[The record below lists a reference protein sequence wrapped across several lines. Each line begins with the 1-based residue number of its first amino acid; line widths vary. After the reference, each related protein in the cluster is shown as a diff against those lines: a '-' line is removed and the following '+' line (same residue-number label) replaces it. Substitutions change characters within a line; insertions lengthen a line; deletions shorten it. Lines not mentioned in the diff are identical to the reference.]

1 MMSDSGHGTEGGS
14 RERRKRK
21 QRSQQ
26 VVVAEQ
32 AEAYGVSIPLEA
44 NGNERFLSPND
55 IGKILN
61 VTGEA
66 VKQWIYRRK
75 LPAVKLANGYWKV
88 KVTDFETFLR
98 ARHEIGKRH
107 VLVADAKGTD
117 NADVAKAID
126 ALGAQPVLARNYAD
140 AMLKAMDHYP
150 ALFVITLAEGD
161 SEPWKLAEKIR
172 STKQLR
178 SLPILFLSNK
188 PLSDVDTDRAMNLGA
203 QGMLSRPFDFTLL
216 KDEINRILIRSM

>member
-1 MMSDSGHGTEGGS
+1 MSEHGTTSEGNPK
-14 RERRKRK
+14 ERRKRK

-32 AEAYGVSIPLEA
+32 AEAYGVSIPQDA
-44 NGNERFLSPND
+44 SGNERFLSPND

-107 VLVADAKGTD
+107 VLIADAKGVD
-117 NADVAKAID
+117 NSDVAKAID
-126 ALGAQPVLARNYAD
+126 ALGAQPVIARNYAD
-140 AMLKAMDHYP
+140 ALLKAMDHYP
-150 ALFVITLAEGD
+150 ALFVITISDGD
-161 SEPWKLAEKIR
+161 TDSWKLADKIR
-172 STKQLR
+172 GTKQLR
-178 SLPILFLSNK
+178 SLPIMFLSSK
-188 PLSDVDTDRAMNLGA
+188 QLSDVDTERAVNLGA
-203 QGMLSRPFDFTLL
+203 QAMLSRPFDFNLL